1 MPVLNFLSARWTG
14 ARLAL
19 MVAVLDTSKFVS
31 MADERIAS
39 VESDGN
45 VLRVGVIAGRG
56 DNPVITGYSERPI
69 QFVRVTI

>member
-1 MPVLNFLSARWTG
+1 MPVLNFLSAGLTG

-31 MADERIAS
+31 MAEERIAS

-45 VLRVGVIAGRG
+45 VLRVGQGH
-56 DNPVITGYSERPI
+56 SH
-69 QFVRVTI
+69 